1 VDANENL
8 VSEGIDGARIKL
20 VGNIMIDSLEM
31 LRSDI
36 EASETFKNYELKRD
50 SYAVATFHRPSN
62 VDSAETL
69 QELVEQL
76 NAVAKKCPVIF
87 PLHPRTKARLEQF
100 GLWENINSN
109 GVLIEVEGGRRFTGL
124 LIACITLLRKNQKLR
139 FLQYR
144 RESLLFL
151 F

>member
-1 VDANENL
+1 
-8 VSEGIDGARIKL
+8 
-20 VGNIMIDSLEM
+20 
-31 LRSDI
+31 
-36 EASETFKNYELKRD
+36 
-50 SYAVATFHRPSN
+50 VATFHRPSN